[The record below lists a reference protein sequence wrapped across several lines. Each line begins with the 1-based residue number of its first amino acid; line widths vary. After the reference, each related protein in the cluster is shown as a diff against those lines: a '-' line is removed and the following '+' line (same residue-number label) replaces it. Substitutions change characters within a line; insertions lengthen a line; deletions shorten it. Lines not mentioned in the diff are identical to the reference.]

1 MHQFKKKVLIY
12 QRKSTIGQGFD
23 SPHLHQ
29 SGKPQFTWLPCFILM
44 LSLFASKAARD
55 IIGLQGRKPKA

>member
-1 MHQFKKKVLIY
+1 MHQFVHQFKKKVLIY

-29 SGKPQFTWLPCFILM
+29 IGKLVFCWLLIFCW
-44 LSLFASKAARD
+44 
-55 IIGLQGRKPKA
+55 